1 MMRNL
6 SIIQIS
12 FFIICMKDDWKVR
25 ELDSSTKPSVSI
37 KQINTLKYKYH
48 IVLHKWFFLP
58 NIYPVRQW
66 VKY

>member
-1 MMRNL
+1 
-6 SIIQIS
+6 
-12 FFIICMKDDWKVR
+12 MKDDWKVR